1 MTEPTIEQLLPDNT
15 ADAKRQAQVMY
26 FSGYKIAEIS
36 RQLNIPT
43 STISSWKEREKWDD
57 FAPVGRVELTLESRL
72 NLLILKENKSGADY
86 KEIDLLGRQM
96 ERMARVKKY
105 SFGGGNEVDL
115 NPKLANRNKG
125 ERKKAE
131 QNAID
136 QEQEEL
142 LINGFLEGMFN
153 YQRVWHKAKEYRI
166 RNILKSRQIGATYY
180 FAHEAFVDA
189 LTTGHNQIFLSAS
202 KKQALQFRSYIVNY
216 AKQTADVD
224 LKGETIKLPN
234 GAELIFLGTNSATA
248 QSYHGNLY
256 FDEVFWVPKF
266 DVMRKVASGMA
277 AQKMYRQTYFSTPT
291 TIAHPAYAFF
301 SGKAFNRGRA
311 KADKV
316 EIDISHENLRTGK
329 LCADRQWKQIV
340 TIHDALEGGCNL
352 FNLEDLLAENSKE
365 EFEQL
370 FLCQFADDNSS
381 AFKFADL
388 QLCQVDSL
396 EEWHDFKPFY
406 QRPFGNR
413 EVWLGYDPAFT
424 GDRAA
429 LAIVA
434 PPRAEGGDYRVLH
447 KQTFH
452 GMDYE
457 TQASR
462 IKQFCDDYNVSRI
475 VIDKT
480 GMGSG
485 VFQEVKKFYP
495 TVQGLDYNAD
505 LKNEMVLKTQ
515 NLIQKRRLKFDS
527 GDNDIVTSFMTV
539 KKRIT
544 GTGKITYVSDRSEDA
559 SHGDISW
566 AIMNCILNV
575 PYGLGG
581 DVVAQSQS
589 AIFTF
594 E

>member
-1 MTEPTIEQLLPDNT
+1 MEEQTIEQALPEVS
-15 ADAKRQAQVMY
+15 ADSKRQAQVMY

-36 RQLNIPT
+36 RQLNIPA
-43 STISSWKEREKWDD
+43 STIASWKEREKWDD
-57 FAPVGRVELTLESRL
+57 LAPVGRVELTLESRL
-72 NLLILKENKSGADY
+72 NLLILKDNKSGSDY
-86 KEIDLLGRQM
+86 KEIDLLSRQM

-105 SFGGGNEVDL
+105 SFGDGNETDL
-115 NPKLANRNKG
+115 NPKLKNRNTG
-125 ERKKAE
+125 ERRKPE
-131 QNAID
+131 QNAIS

-142 LINGFLEGMFN
+142 LINGFLGGMFQ
-153 YQRVWHKAKEYRI
+153 YQRIWHDAKKHRI

-180 FAHEAFVDA
+180 FAHEAFIDA

-202 KKQALQFRSYIVNY
+202 KKQALQFRSYIVSY

-256 FDEVFWVPKF
+256 FDEIFWVPKF

-388 QLCQVDSL
+388 QLCQVDSF

-434 PPRAEGGDYRVLH
+434 PPRVEGGDYRVLH

-544 GTGKITYVSDRSEDA
+544 GTGRMTYVSDRSEGA
-559 SHGDISW
+559 SHGDLSW

-575 PYGLGG
+575 PYGNGG
-581 DVVAQSQS
+581 DVVGNSQTT
-589 AIFTF
+589 IFTF

>member
-72 NLLILKENKSGADY
+72 NLLILKENKNGADY

-105 SFGGGNEVDL
+105 SFGEGNEVDL

-153 YQRVWHKAKEYRI
+153 YQRVWHKAKEHRI

-180 FAHEAFVDA
+180 FAHEAFIDA

-202 KKQALQFRSYIVNY
+202 KKQALQFRSYIVEY
-216 AKQTADVD
+216 AKKTADVD

-301 SGKAFNRGRA
+301 SGKAFNKNRA
-311 KADKV
+311 KSEKV
-316 EIDISHENLRTGK
+316 EIDISHENLKSGK
-329 LCADRQWKQIV
+329 LCVDRQWKQIV
-340 TIHDALEGGCNL
+340 SIYDAMEGGCNL
-352 FNLEDLLAENSKE
+352 FNIDDLIAENSKE

-388 QLCQVDSL
+388 QLCQVDSF

-406 QRPFGNR
+406 Q
-413 EVWLGYDPAFT
+413 
-424 GDRAA
+424 
-429 LAIVA
+429 
-434 PPRAEGGDYRVLH
+434 
-447 KQTFH
+447 
-452 GMDYE
+452 
-457 TQASR
+457 
-462 IKQFCDDYNVSRI
+462 
-475 VIDKT
+475 
-480 GMGSG
+480 
-485 VFQEVKKFYP
+485 
-495 TVQGLDYNAD
+495 
-505 LKNEMVLKTQ
+505 
-515 NLIQKRRLKFDS
+515 
-527 GDNDIVTSFMTV
+527 
-539 KKRIT
+539 
-544 GTGKITYVSDRSEDA
+544 
-559 SHGDISW
+559 
-566 AIMNCILNV
+566 
-575 PYGLGG
+575 
-581 DVVAQSQS
+581 
-589 AIFTF
+589 
-594 E
+594 

>member
-1 MTEPTIEQLLPDNT
+1 MEKFDNLQQDTT
-15 ADAKRQAQVMY
+15 ADTKRQAQVMY

-36 RQLNIPT
+36 RQLNIPA
-43 STISSWKEREKWDD
+43 STIASWKDREKWDD
-57 FAPVGRVELTLESRL
+57 IAPVGRVELTLETRL
-72 NLLILKENKSGADY
+72 NLLIAKEEKSGSDY

-105 SFGGGNEVDL
+105 SFGDGNEVDL

-131 QNAID
+131 PNAID
-136 QEQEEL
+136 KEQEEL
-142 LINGFLEGMFN
+142 LINGFLDGMFN
-153 YQRVWHKAKEYRI
+153 YQRIWHKAKEHRI

-301 SGKAFNRGRA
+301 SGKAFNKNRA

-316 EIDISHENLRTGK
+316 EIDISHANLKSGK

-340 TIHDALEGGCNL
+340 SIYDAMEGGCNL
-352 FNLEDLLAENSKE
+352 FNIDDLIAENSKE

-381 AFKFADL
+381 AFKFSDL

-396 EEWHDFKPFY
+396 EEWHDYKPFY

-429 LAIVA
+429 LVIVA
-434 PPRAEGGDYRVLH
+434 PPKVEGGDYRVLH

-462 IKQFCDDYNVSRI
+462 IKQFCDDYNVTRI

-485 VFQEVKKFYP
+485 VYQEVRKFYP
-495 TVQGLDYNAD
+495 MAQGLEYNAD

-527 GDNDIVTSFMTV
+527 GDNDIVSSFMTV

-544 GTGKITYVSDRSEDA
+544 GTGKITYISDRSEDA
-559 SHGDISW
+559 SHGDLSW

-581 DVVAQSQS
+581 DVSS
-589 AIFTF
+589 NKSTIFTF

>member
-1 MTEPTIEQLLPDNT
+1 MTEPINNPPQPETT
-15 ADAKRQAQVMY
+15 ADTKRQAQVMY

-105 SFGGGNEVDL
+105 SFGEGNEVDL

-125 ERKKAE
+125 ERKKPE

-153 YQRVWHKAKEYRI
+153 YQRVWHKAKEHRI

-180 FAHEAFVDA
+180 FAHEAFIDA

-301 SGKAFNRGRA
+301 SGKAFNRNRA
-311 KADKV
+311 KSEKV
-316 EIDISHENLRTGK
+316 EIDISHENLRAGK

-340 TIHDALEGGCNL
+340 SIYDAMEGGCNL
-352 FNLEDLLAENSKE
+352 FNIDDLIAENSKE

-370 FLCQFADDNSS
+370 FLCRFADDDSS

-396 EEWHDFKPFY
+396 EEWMDYKPFW

-434 PPRAEGGDYRVLH
+434 PPKVEGGDYRVLH
-447 KQTFH
+447 WQTFH

-457 TQASR
+457 AQASR
-462 IKQFCDDYNVSRI
+462 IKQFCDDYNVTRI

-485 VFQEVKKFYP
+485 VYQEVKKFYP
-495 TVQGLDYNAD
+495 MAQGLDYNAD

-515 NLIQKRRLKFDS
+515 NLIQKRRLKFD
-527 GDNDIVTSFMTV
+527 GKEIITSFMTV
-539 KKRIT
+539 KKRTT
-544 GTGKITYVSDRSEDA
+544 GTGRITYISDRSEEA
-559 SHGDISW
+559 SHGDLSW

-581 DVVAQSQS
+581 DVTAQAQST
-589 AIFTF
+589 IFTF

>member
-1 MTEPTIEQLLPDNT
+1 MEELNNISSETT
-15 ADAKRQAQVMY
+15 ADTKRQAQVMY

-36 RQLNIPT
+36 RQLNIPA
-43 STISSWKEREKWDD
+43 STIASWKDREKWDD
-57 FAPVGRVELTLESRL
+57 IAPVGRVELALEARL
-72 NLLILKENKSGADY
+72 NLLIAKEEKSGSDY

-105 SFGGGNEVDL
+105 SFGDGNEVDL

-131 QNAID
+131 PNAIS

-142 LINGFLEGMFN
+142 LINGFLDGMFN
-153 YQRVWHKAKEYRI
+153 YQRIWHKAKEHRI

-301 SGKAFNRGRA
+301 SGKAFNKNRA

-316 EIDISHENLRTGK
+316 EIDISHANLKSGK

-340 TIHDALEGGCNL
+340 SIYDAMEGGCNL
-352 FNLEDLLAENSKE
+352 FNIDDLIAENSKE

-381 AFKFADL
+381 AFKFSDL

-396 EEWHDFKPFY
+396 EEWHDYKPFY

-429 LAIVA
+429 LVIVA
-434 PPRAEGGDYRVLH
+434 PPKVEGGDYRVLH

-462 IKQFCDDYNVSRI
+462 IKQFCDDYNVTRI

-485 VFQEVKKFYP
+485 VYQEVRKFYP
-495 TVQGLDYNAD
+495 MAQGLEYNAD

-527 GDNDIVTSFMTV
+527 GDNDIVSSFMTV

-559 SHGDISW
+559 SHGDLSW

-575 PYGLGG
+575 PYGFGG
-581 DVVAQSQS
+581 DVSS
-589 AIFTF
+589 NKSTIFTF